1 MNFVILFIILMIVIF
16 AGVGWIVFWA
26 IKHAQKNNA
35 AYKNFSSM
43 HGYQFDK
50 AQGNDNYRD
59 YSTHVT
65 SNEKTFTLSQSP
77 FVEKYANF
85 TQYPFGHGIERKVA
99 YVISGEYKNTPFQAF
114 TYHFVAQTNDNT
126 NPGGVFSI
134 VMIQCPDTPRRQLS
148 EQMFYE
154 NGFLCEYQHGNLNV
168 ETIHNRIDRLRML
181 V

>member
-1 MNFVILFIILMIVIF
+1 MDFATLFIILMIAIF
-16 AGVGWIVFWA
+16 AGVSWVVFWA

-35 AYKNFSSM
+35 EYKKFASV
-43 HGYQFDK
+43 HGYEFDQ

-59 YSTHVT
+59 YSTNVT
-65 SNEKTFTLSQSP
+65 RNEKTFTLSQSP

-85 TQYPFGHGIERKVA
+85 TQYPFGYGTERKVA
-99 YVISGEYKNTPFQAF
+99 YVISGDYKNTPFQAF
-114 TYHFVAQTNDNT
+114 TYHFVGQDSDKSK
-126 NPGGVFSI
+126 PGGVFSI
-134 VMIQCPDTPRRQLS
+134 VLIQCPDAPRRQLD

-168 ETIHNRIDRLRML
+168 ETIHERIDRLRKL